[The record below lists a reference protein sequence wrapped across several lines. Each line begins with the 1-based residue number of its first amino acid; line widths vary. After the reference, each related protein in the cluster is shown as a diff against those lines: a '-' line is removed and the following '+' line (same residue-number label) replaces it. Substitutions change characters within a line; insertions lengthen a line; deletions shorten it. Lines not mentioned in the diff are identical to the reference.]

1 MAITDGRVVGFTD
14 LDDDGYVDM
23 LFVDPDFGRQG
34 VATSMLAATIA
45 LARQRG
51 TVALTT
57 YARLTA
63 MPLFERH
70 GLRSYRGAALPLSRC
85 RVAQRRDALRTGSCG
100 SSSR

>member
-1 MAITDGRVVGFTD
+1 VEIIDGRVVGFTD

-23 LFVDPDFGRQG
+23 LFVDPDFGRQR

-57 YARLTA
+57 YASLTA
-63 MPLFERH
+63 KPLFERH
-70 GLRSYRGAALPLSRC
+70 GFVVPEERFLSRDVELTNVAMRRELGAA
-85 RVAQRRDALRTGSCG
+85 
-100 SSSR
+100 

>member
-14 LDDDGYVDM
+14 LDDDGHVDM

-57 YARLTA
+57 YASLTA
-63 MPLFERH
+63 KPLCERH
-70 GLRSYRGAALPLSRC
+70 GLRSYREAALPLSRR
-85 RVAQRRDALRTGSCG
+85 RVAQRRDALRTGAA
-100 SSSR
+100 